1 MHPLVSVVV
10 PIYNAEKY
18 LVRCI
23 ESLRNQTLKELEIIL
38 VNDGSKDSSLAIC
51 KEYAAADSRVVLID
65 KVNGGVS
72 AARNDGLRAAKGDFV
87 GFVDPDDWV
96 NPEMYAEMLAAIVS
110 SQAEICVCNYLKE
123 IDGKTEYMLMEQKG
137 VVPKEAV
144 VDKIVAN
151 IIAKPSFGS
160 GETDIMGSVWRL
172 LVKRDFL
179 QKENIHFD
187 EDVSFME
194 DLLFCVEAFL
204 KCNCAV
210 IHEGAFYHYEV
221 YDASVVNSYKAD
233 FFEKQQI
240 IFLKLMDLVKRE
252 GQLDALKQ
260 RLDNRYVII
269 ALLSFAN
276 VVHKDNP
283 KLLGQKLA
291 VMDAICRDERLVGI
305 LERMDLSIIEM
316 RKKWEIVLMKRKAS
330 RTLYGYY
337 KLLNKAKSILKKR

>member
-1 MHPLVSVVV
+1 MHPIVSVVV

-38 VNDGSKDSSLAIC
+38 VNDGSKDSSLSIC
-51 KEYAAADSRVVLID
+51 KGFTAADSRVVLID
-65 KVNGGVS
+65 KANGGVS
-72 AARNDGLRAAKGDFV
+72 SARNYGLQAAKGAFV

-96 NPEMYAEMLAAIVS
+96 NPEMYEEMLAAIVS
-110 SQAEICVCNYLKE
+110 SQAEICMCNYLKE
-123 IDGKTEYMLMEQKG
+123 IDGKTEYMVMEQKG
-137 VVPKEAV
+137 VVPKDAV
-144 VDKIVAN
+144 VDIIVAN
-151 IIAKPSFGS
+151 IIAKSSFS
-160 GETDIMGSVWRL
+160 AGETDIMGSVWRL

-179 QKENIHFD
+179 QKEKIQFD

-240 IFLKLMDLVKRE
+240 IFLKLMDLVKRQ
-252 GQLDALKQ
+252 GQLAALKQ

-276 VVHKDNP
+276 EVHKDNP
-283 KLLGQKLA
+283 KRIGQELA
-291 VMDAICRDERLVGI
+291 ALDAICRDERLIGI
-305 LERMDLSIIEM
+305 LHRMDLSNIEM
-316 RKKWEIVLMKRKAS
+316 RKKWEVVLMKRKAS

-337 KLLNKAKSILKKR
+337 KLLNTAKSILKKR